1 MPVGSIR
8 VAMNRRATLVLG
20 LGAALAL
27 AAQLAFPGA
36 VALYDGVL
44 PSEPYKYLD
53 PGSGQAGSPGDYSGS
68 PGLDNGV
75 SKAFAAATTEQ
86 PPQAQLI
93 AGPGAFVP
101 PQGAT
106 TMNVSIAAVEPD
118 SVPEHGAI
126 AGNVYDI
133 EVVDDEGNVFTVAA
147 GGQPTITLR
156 APDGVTDA
164 VIGHLGT
171 AGWAAIQTTPAG
183 ALHLFQ
189 AQIHEI
195 GQYAVLTG
203 VAAPTDLTR
212 VLIILGTIGLPILAV
227 IVYLV
232 RRARREQRAR
242 ALALE
247 AAQSRARIPSKRR
260 RRR

>member
-1 MPVGSIR
+1 VRGLIPRHAI
-8 VAMNRRATLVLG
+8 RRALATLT
-20 LGAALAL
+20 LGAAVAIG
-27 AAQLAFPGA
+27 AQLAFPGA
-36 VALYDGVL
+36 VALYDGVI
-44 PSEPYKYLD
+44 PTEPYKYLD
-53 PGSGQAGSPGDYSGS
+53 PASGQAGSPGDYSGS
-68 PGLDNGV
+68 PGLANGV

-106 TMNVSIAAVEPD
+106 SMHVSIAAVEPD
-118 SVPEHGAI
+118 TRPDQGAI
-126 AGNVYDI
+126 AGNVYDV
-133 EVVDDEGNVFTVAA
+133 EVVDDDGNAYTVAPT
-147 GGQPTITLR
+147 GQPTITLR
-156 APDGVTDA
+156 APDSVTDA
-164 VIGHLGT
+164 VIGHRGT
-171 AGWAAIQTTPAG
+171 NGWVAIDTTPTG
-183 ALHLFQ
+183 ALHILQ
-189 AQIHEI
+189 AEIHEI

-212 VLIILGTIGLPILAV
+212 VLIILGTIGVPILAV

-232 RRARREQRAR
+232 RRATRERRAQ

-247 AAQSRARIPSKRR
+247 AARNRARIPSKRR

>member
-1 MPVGSIR
+1 MRLRSIR
-8 VAMNRRATLVLG
+8 PAMSRRAVVVLA
-20 LGAALAL
+20 LGGALAL
-27 AAQLAFPGA
+27 AAQLAFPGG
-36 VALYDGVL
+36 VALYDGVV

-53 PGSGQAGSPGDYSGS
+53 PGSGQVGSPGTYSGS
-68 PGLDNGV
+68 PGLDNGT

-93 AGPGAFVP
+93 AGPGAFSP

-106 TMNVSIAAVEPD
+106 SMNVSIAAVEPD
-118 SVPEHGAI
+118 TLPDQGAI
-126 AGNVYDI
+126 AGNVYDL
-133 EVVDDEGNVFTVAA
+133 EVVDDDGNAFTVAS

-164 VIGHLGT
+164 VIGHLG
-171 AGWAAIQTTPAG
+171 ADGWAAIETTPAG
-183 ALHLFQ
+183 ALHLYQ
-189 AQIHEI
+189 AVIHEI

-203 VAAPTDLTR
+203 VAAPTDITR
-212 VLIILGTIGLPILAV
+212 LLIVLGTIGLPILAV

-232 RRARREQRAR
+232 RRAQRERRAQ

-247 AAQSRARIPSKRR
+247 AARSRARIPSKRR